1 MHRFMLCAV
10 LQQAC
15 HIELAIKR
23 YGIDELTTR
32 HKQLK
37 KTLDYHIHAY
47 SRRSLISKQS
57 SSDLL

>member
-1 MHRFMLCAV
+1 MLCAV

-57 SSDLL
+57 PSDLL